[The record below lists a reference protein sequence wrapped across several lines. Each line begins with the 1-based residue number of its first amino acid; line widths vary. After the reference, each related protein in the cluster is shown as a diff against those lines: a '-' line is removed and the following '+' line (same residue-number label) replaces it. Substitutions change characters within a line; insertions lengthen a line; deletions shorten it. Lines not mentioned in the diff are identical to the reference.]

1 MPTVPTSFV
10 PQTAPQGGGDIGQ
23 FQAPQIA
30 VAENLAGPQVA
41 RFGQAMVGAGNQAFR
56 LGSAIQDGIDEAAT
70 KEADVAAGRAMQQ
83 VADRYLSTVGK
94 SAETSFESAQAELA
108 QAAAGAA
115 DMLQNDTQRRML
127 TPILSRNMGVF
138 QSRMGQHRVQQVR
151 VYQTNESVAR
161 SELSADYAIEAYA
174 QRNEKD
180 AEGRP
185 VGLIR
190 YAANADTAI
199 DEIRKAGE
207 LMGYAPDSAQMKQL
221 EQKVY
226 DRMAVGIVNSMMLQ
240 KEYGQADEFLSDP
253 GTAETLDAKTL
264 SSLRDSVGANQ
275 QKSVV
280 GELATSIME
289 TGLLMAKS
297 DQNTYWQQK
306 DGPVEPPTTLR
317 EALVLSDQIKDDDTR
332 KYVQN
337 ELRTRYA
344 QEDALIDREYGTL
357 IDNIEQ
363 FLAVPGNS
371 LSDLPPDQFG
381 RLRPVDRQKFL
392 RGQREQ
398 DELTVMEQVAR
409 NPALVAEGDWLE
421 RNRSKMTHSTF
432 VKLLGERGKPD
443 RILSA
448 TIDADQLEA
457 TLVRNGFDKLASP
470 PKGDTQAAEQSLFLR
485 DNVKTMIDAEQAR
498 IGRALSRPEKQAIM
512 DRSILDKV
520 YVQRSWRSDPQV
532 PFSSLGPDELKQAYV
547 TVGNTDVM
555 IRDIPERRVMQIRN
569 ALDRAGLPT
578 DLKSI
583 ADAWVRAGKPQ

>member
-30 VAENLAGPQVA
+30 VTENLAGPQVA

-83 VADRYLSTVGK
+83 VADKYLATVGK
-94 SAETSFESAQAELA
+94 SAESSFESAQAELA

-138 QSRMGQHRVQQVR
+138 QSRMGQHRVQQVK

-264 SSLRDSVGANQ
+264 SSLRDSVNANQ

-297 DQNTYWQQK
+297 DPNTYWQQK

-344 QEDALIDREYGTL
+344 QEDALIDSEYKTL
-357 IDNIEQ
+357 IDNTEQ

-371 LSDLPPDQFG
+371 ISDLPPDQFG
-381 RLRPVDRQKFL
+381 RLRPVDRNRFL
-392 RGQREQ
+392 NGEIKQTDVRVQEQ
-398 DELTVMEQVAR
+398 IAR
-409 NPALVAEGDWLE
+409 NPSLQLDDDWFEKNRNKMTYETRIKLLAE
-421 RNRSKMTHSTF
+421 RN
-432 VKLLGERGKPD
+432 KPE
-443 RILSA
+443 RILAA
-448 TIDADQLEA
+448 TIDASEVSRML
-457 TLVRNGFDKLASP
+457 FDFGMDAYADPGNNK
-470 PKGDTQAAEQSLFLR
+470 DAARGSLILRSNIEQR
-485 DNVKTMIDAEQAR
+485 IDAMQRDA
-498 IGRALSRPEKQAIM
+498 GRTLRPEEKRGIIREM
-512 DRSILDKV
+512 IVD
-520 YVQRSWRSDPQV
+520 
-532 PFSSLGPDELKQAYV
+532 QAYTAAFGKDPKRPV
-547 TVGNTDVM
+547 AVM
-555 IRDIPERRVMQIRN
+555 TQEELGKSYYEV
-569 ALDRAGLPT
+569 LDEEVPVLQYRAGIEALKKAGIAAPT
-578 DLKSI
+578 ETQIVEWWTLK
-583 ADAWVRAGKPQ
+583 GKPK